1 MIVLIQSRQV
11 KWLAA
16 RPAWCSAQGG
26 SNHLLYRRKGGTGM
40 EDRFRIDQ
48 EKAVLV
54 IIEVQTALVRAMD
67 PEVMGNVL
75 RNLQVLI
82 SFARELGIPMMAT
95 EQYPKGLGQTVPEIK
110 QAWGPVVPLEKM
122 AFSCCRVEAFNEKLQ
137 QLGRRQ
143 ERRSLRSYSNTSNKT
158 YPIFLRVSRERE
170 RKPAYEAISNLAK
183 KMPTKNASVKMSVQ
197 RITLLTSNFSPLQ

>member
-1 MIVLIQSRQV
+1 
-11 KWLAA
+11 
-16 RPAWCSAQGG
+16 
-26 SNHLLYRRKGGTGM
+26 
-40 EDRFRIDQ
+40 
-48 EKAVLV
+48 VLV

-143 ERRSLRSYSNTSNKT
+143 ILLTGMEAHVCVLQTAADSWKVTRLMVADSVCEKFDWEMGLRWMEKKGRRRPPRSSPFNSEGGRTRSLRSYSK
-158 YPIFLRVSRERE
+158 YL
-170 RKPAYEAISNLAK
+170 K
-183 KMPTKNASVKMSVQ
+183 
-197 RITLLTSNFSPLQ
+197 